1 VTSENKGS
9 VGSEKTMARYWW
21 IFLVRG
27 IAALLLGLTLVLQ
40 PELSRSKMIQYIGIY
55 LLASGILSFMWG
67 FSVGRRVGLW
77 SLAGSIGV
85 MGGLAFLL
93 IPKLGN
99 PVEEYILAFLLGFLV
114 FVAGLVH
121 VFGGFQIGSDYGRA
135 WSWGSFLL
143 GLVEIILGLMMLAS
157 PWVSIEMITLIGIIW
172 GMTAGIGLIAEAL
185 RMRKLTYHP
194 AAGSNAL

>member
-1 VTSENKGS
+1 
-9 VGSEKTMARYWW
+9 
-21 IFLVRG
+21 
-27 IAALLLGLTLVLQ
+27 
-40 PELSRSKMIQYIGIY
+40 MIQYIGIY

-121 VFGGFQIGSDYGRA
+121 VFGGFQIGSDYGRVL
-135 WSWGSFLL
+135 SWGSFFL
-143 GLVEIILGLMMLAS
+143 GLIEIILGLMMLAS

>member
-1 VTSENKGS
+1 
-9 VGSEKTMARYWW
+9 
-21 IFLVRG
+21 
-27 IAALLLGLTLVLQ
+27 
-40 PELSRSKMIQYIGIY
+40 
-55 LLASGILSFMWG
+55 
-67 FSVGRRVGLW
+67 
-77 SLAGSIGV
+77 
-85 MGGLAFLL
+85 
-93 IPKLGN
+93 
-99 PVEEYILAFLLGFLV
+99 V

>member
-1 VTSENKGS
+1 MTSENKGS
-9 VGSEKTMARYWW
+9 VGSEKTVARYWW

-121 VFGGFQIGSDYGRA
+121 VFGGFQIGSDYGRVL
-135 WSWGSFLL
+135 SWGSFFL
-143 GLVEIILGLMMLAS
+143 GLIEIILGLMMLAS
-157 PWVSIEMITLIGIIW
+157 PWVSIEMITRIGIIW
-172 GMTAGIGLIAEAL
+172 GITAGIGLVAESL
-185 RMRKLTYHP
+185 RLRKT
-194 AAGSNAL
+194 G